1 MTILG
6 HTHPR
11 NTEMIDPQRYP
22 RISRIDSPADLRKF
36 AESELPDV
44 ARELREYLIE
54 SVASAGGHFGAG
66 LGVVEL
72 TVALHYVYDTP
83 IDRLVWDVGHQC
95 YPHKI
100 LTGRRDRIATIKQ
113 KDGLAPFPR
122 RDESEY
128 DTFGVGHSSTSISAA
143 LGMAIAAQHKSDPR
157 KIVAVIGD
165 GGLTGGMAFEA
176 LHHGGDVDADML
188 VILNDNQMSISENVG
203 ALPKMLARLM
213 TSRTL
218 NAMRERA
225 KNSMRRNG
233 FLWRFFKR
241 WEEHLKGMFVP
252 STLFEEFGFHYFGPI
267 DGHDLPMLL
276 HSLKTL
282 KNLKGPQLL
291 HVITTKGKGYEPA
304 EREQIEYHAVGPFD
318 PVKGIVKKA
327 TGKQSYTEVFG
338 DWLCDMAH
346 SDERLLAIT
355 PAMREGSGLVRYSK
369 EFPRRYFDVGIAE
382 QHAVTLAAGMA
393 CETAKPVVA
402 IYSTFLQRAYD
413 QAIHDVAIQNLDVT
427 FAIDRAG
434 VVGPDGA
441 THAGSFDLTYL
452 RCVPNLVVAAP
463 ADENEC
469 RALLTTAF
477 LHDGPA
483 AVRYPRGTGPGAKI
497 DTELE
502 PLPIGKAEVR
512 RRGSR
517 LAILAFGSPLTAALA
532 VGEEFGTTVVNMR
545 FVKPLDEA
553 LIVELARTHDAFVT
567 VEDNAIA
574 GGAGGAVAEFLSAK
588 SLLNPVLQLGLPDA
602 FLEHA
607 SREQLLAEAGI
618 DAAGIRKAILARW
631 PLFESKSQVRS
642 AI

>member
-1 MTILG
+1 MI
-6 HTHPR
+6 
-11 NTEMIDPQRYP
+11 NTERYP
-22 RISRIDSPADLRKF
+22 RLSRIDSPTDLRKF
-36 AESELPDV
+36 DEAELPEV

-54 SVASAGGHFGAG
+54 QVAGVGGHFGAG

-72 TVALHYVYDTP
+72 TVALHYLYNTP
-83 IDRLVWDVGHQC
+83 DDRLVWDVGHQC

-100 LTGRRDRIATIKQ
+100 LTGRRDRIHTIKQ
-113 KDGLAPFPR
+113 TGGLAPFPR
-122 RDESEY
+122 RDESPY

-143 LGMAIAAQHKSDPR
+143 IGMAVAAQRKGEAR

-165 GGLTGGMAFEA
+165 GGLTGGMAYEA
-176 LHHGGDVDADML
+176 LHHGGDLDTDVL

-225 KNSMRRNG
+225 KNSMRPQG

-267 DGHDLPMLL
+267 DGHDLPQLL
-276 HSLKTL
+276 HALKTL
-282 KNLKGPQLL
+282 KELKGPQLL
-291 HVITTKGKGYEPA
+291 HVITTKGKGYAPA
-304 EREQIEYHAVGPFD
+304 EAQQIDYHAVGPFD
-318 PVKGIVKKA
+318 PVKGLVKKA
-327 TGKQSYTEVFG
+327 SGKQTYTDVFG
-338 DWLCDMAH
+338 DWLCEQARA
-346 SDERLLAIT
+346 DERLLAIT

-369 EFPRRYFDVGIAE
+369 EFPQRYFDVGIAE

-393 CETAKPVVA
+393 CEGAKPVVA

-441 THAGSFDLTYL
+441 THAGSFDLSYL
-452 RCVPNLVVAAP
+452 RCIPNIAVAAP
-463 ADENEC
+463 SDENEC
-469 RALLTTAF
+469 RRLLTTAF

-483 AVRYPRGTGPGAKI
+483 AVRYPRGTGPGAKL
-497 DTELE
+497 DTELK
-502 PLPIGKAEVR
+502 PLPLGKGEVR
-512 RRGSR
+512 LRGAN
-517 LAILAFGSPLTAALA
+517 LAILAFGSPLAAALDA
-532 VGEEFGTTVVNMR
+532 GSELGATVVDMR
-545 FVKPLDEA
+545 WVKPLDEA
-553 LIVELARTHDAFVT
+553 LILELAHAHGAIVT
-567 VEDNAIA
+567 IEDNAIA
-574 GGAGGAVAEFLSAK
+574 GGAGSAVAEFLTAQNLQVP
-588 SLLNPVLQLGLPDA
+588 LLHLGLPDA
-602 FLEHA
+602 YLEHA

-618 DAAGIRKAILARW
+618 DAAGIRAAIIKRW
-631 PLFESKSQVRS
+631 PQSAAKRTSEIRS
-642 AI
+642 VV